1 MISRLVHRIAGAA
14 ILAFILVLLAPA
26 GASAAGVGQACGGI
40 LPLQCDSGLFCQNP
54 PGRCGGADMQG
65 KCTKVPQACPQQ
77 IVRPVC
83 GCDGKTYANDCLRQ
97 MAKVSK
103 NYNGRCKTPKM

>member
-1 MISRLVHRIAGAA
+1 MIDRLIHRIAGAA
-14 ILAFILVLLAPA
+14 ILALALVLLAPA

-40 LPLQCDSGLFCQNP
+40 LPLQCDDGLFCQNP
-54 PGRCGGADMQG
+54 VGRCGPAVTG
-65 KCTKVPQACPQQ
+65 KCAKVPQACPQQ

-83 GCDGKTYANDCLRQ
+83 GCDDKTYSNDCMRQ

-103 NYNGRCKTPKM
+103 KHNGRCKPAKG